1 MMKNKHIA
9 FVPYIFILI
18 FAVILSACSSSE
30 KEVAPQQGQVDSVQ
44 TEEAEQKEDNHESE
58 DDLQAFLTSPTLP
71 NDTKSFLQY
80 PSGKF
85 SMRNYDENQEVIEEE
100 LSQWP
105 ALAKENGEE
114 EVKQYFG
121 NVLALFAEDYPHPDK
136 LVAEWKENDFGNPE
150 LEDPRLE
157 FKENYNV
164 EIILDASGSMAAEIG
179 GTSMMQLAKES
190 IEKFADSLPDEAN
203 VALRVYGYEG
213 TGSDED
219 KQLSCESNKLFYEME
234 PYDSKKFSEALEQFQ
249 PSGWTPVAESLLK
262 AKEDFAEY
270 DGENNTN
277 IIYLVSDGVETCDGD
292 PVAAAKQLSE
302 SNITPL
308 INVIGFNVDSEGQQQ
323 LKKVAEAAN
332 GTYATVRNMEQLQS
346 EFDRSQ
352 EMASK
357 WLNWKIGAESA
368 NIDQILARE
377 NSIFDYKYEWGDKS
391 SLEIRNIDKALL
403 YLYKTHKL
411 SSEQYQLIKKE
422 RQARY
427 DMANKTENR
436 VYKDLLNMAK
446 EDYKKMEKEINEKY
460 KSAH

>member
-1 MMKNKHIA
+1 MKNKHTS
-9 FVPYIFILI
+9 FVPYVLILI
-18 FAVILSACSSSE
+18 CGIFLSACSSSE
-30 KEVAPQQGQVDSVQ
+30 KEVAPQDQGDSVQ
-44 TEEAEQKEDNHESE
+44 AEETEQKEDTNKGEN
-58 DDLQAFLTSPTLP
+58 DLQAFLTSPSP
-71 NDTKSFLQY
+71 PVDTKSFLQY

-85 SMRNYDENQEVIEEE
+85 STVNYDENQEAIEEE
-100 LSQWP
+100 LSKWP
-105 ALAKENGEE
+105 ELAKEDGEE
-114 EVKQYFG
+114 EVKKYFG

-150 LEDPRLE
+150 LEDPRLQ

-164 EIILDASGSMAAEIG
+164 EIILDASGSMAAEID

-213 TGSDED
+213 TGSDAD
-219 KQLSCESNKLFYEME
+219 KELSCSSNKLFYEME
-234 PYDSKKFSEALEQFQ
+234 PYDSKKFGEALGQFE

-270 DGENNTN
+270 DGEKNTN

-323 LKKVAEAAN
+323 LKKVAEAAD

-368 NIDQILARE
+368 NIDQILERE

-411 SSEQYQLIKKE
+411 SSEQYQLMKKE

-427 DMANKTENR
+427 DLANKTEND

-460 KSAH
+460 KSAN

>member
-1 MMKNKHIA
+1 M
-9 FVPYIFILI
+9 
-18 FAVILSACSSSE
+18 
-30 KEVAPQQGQVDSVQ
+30 
-44 TEEAEQKEDNHESE
+44 
-58 DDLQAFLTSPTLP
+58 
-71 NDTKSFLQY
+71 
-80 PSGKF
+80 
-85 SMRNYDENQEVIEEE
+85 
-100 LSQWP
+100 
-105 ALAKENGEE
+105 
-114 EVKQYFG
+114 
-121 NVLALFAEDYPHPDK
+121 
-136 LVAEWKENDFGNPE
+136 
-150 LEDPRLE
+150 
-157 FKENYNV
+157 
-164 EIILDASGSMAAEIG
+164 
-179 GTSMMQLAKES
+179 
-190 IEKFADSLPDEAN
+190 
-203 VALRVYGYEG
+203 
-213 TGSDED
+213 
-219 KQLSCESNKLFYEME
+219 
-234 PYDSKKFSEALEQFQ
+234 
-249 PSGWTPVAESLLK
+249 K